1 MWAVER
7 LKICTLMGSSCPK
20 HIKFRWKSA
29 EVLCLM
35 TLKSD
40 AEFEEE
46 QTFFKKNDIRNLANF
61 GQTLQSSKICTLL
74 GSFWPEYII

>member
-1 MWAVER
+1 
-7 LKICTLMGSSCPK
+7 
-20 HIKFRWKSA
+20 
-29 EVLCLM
+29 M